1 MPMNGNAL
9 MAAGSLPSSFLFWF
23 VCCFCF
29 VLKQG
34 LYEAL
39 AGLEL
44 ATDQADCPHAFL
56 WWPQALLTYIITF
69 LKIFSLSNFK
79 MSYVFF
85 TPYISL
91 WTVS

>member
-23 VCCFCF
+23 VCFCF

-44 ATDQADCPHAFL
+44 ATQTR
-56 WWPQALLTYIITF
+56 LTV
-69 LKIFSLSNFK
+69 L
-79 MSYVFF
+79 MPSYGGHKHC
-85 TPYISL
+85 
-91 WTVS
+91 